1 MKHRFGFTLPL
12 GLLFAAFAIAPAPIT
27 AAQDHSSDVTPP
39 PPVLEV
45 IVEYVKP
52 GKAGFAHEKTESA
65 FVQAMRDAQW
75 PTHYIGMNAL
85 YGKSH
90 AVFYI
95 GYDSFAAMEKDTADQ
110 AKNTTLAT
118 ALDNANVADGE
129 LLKSTETNIFTY
141 RADLS
146 LRPGADVGRTRF
158 FQVTMF
164 HVRSGHMA
172 DFEALA
178 KLYISAYQSTPN
190 AHWDAFTEMYG
201 ADGDGSV
208 LVVTPMKSMAEVD
221 QQMTDDAKLTSTL
234 SEDQRKQMRDLSAAS
249 IESSW
254 SGVNAVN
261 PKMSYASD
269 KWTKEDPDFWNQK

>member
-1 MKHRFGFTLPL
+1 MKYRFGFTLPL
-12 GLLFAAFAIAPAPIT
+12 CLLFAGLTLTPASAA
-27 AAQDHSSDVTPP
+27 AAQDQSSDVTPP

-52 GKAGFAHEKTESA
+52 GQNGVPHEKTESVFA
-65 FVQAMRDAQW
+65 QAMRDAKW
-75 PTHYIGMNAL
+75 PTPYIGMNAL
-85 YGKSH
+85 TGKSH

-95 GYDSFAAMEKDTADQ
+95 GYNSFADWEKDNAAM
-110 AKNTTLAT
+110 AKDATLSAV
-118 ALDNANVADGE
+118 LDNANQADGA
-129 LLKSTETNIFTY
+129 LLQSTQTNVLTY
-141 RADLS
+141 RPDLS

-178 KLYISAYQSTPN
+178 KLYISAYQNVPN
-190 AHWDAFTEMYG
+190 THWDTFTEMYG
-201 ADGDGSV
+201 ADGNDSV
-208 LVVTPMKSMAEVD
+208 LVVTPMKSMTEID
-221 QQMTDDAKLTSTL
+221 QQMADDAKLPTTL
-234 SEDQRKQMRDLSAAS
+234 SEDQRKQMRDLTAAS

-254 SGVNAVN
+254 SALNAVN

-269 KWTKEDPDFWNQK
+269 KWSKEDPGFWNQR